1 MRGRAEEGTSALGAT
16 NSTSKKNADVV
27 IAGGGLAA
35 CVLALRLSEGGLKVA
50 IVEAGEQICGN
61 HTWSFHRTDL
71 APRDYE
77 RLRPVVVHEWS
88 GQKVLFPRYA
98 RSLTT
103 PYASIT
109 SDALRKAV
117 RASGNIET
125 IENTKVEE
133 LRESS
138 VMLDSGG
145 EIDAPCVIDGRGFVT
160 DDALKLGFQ
169 KFVGVEVELGMPHG
183 EEIPTIMDA
192 SVDQKDGYRFFYVLP
207 LSPTRVLIEDTR
219 YSDEGT
225 LDFEAVHADVLAY
238 AANRGWV
245 VKELIRTERGILPI
259 TLAHDVVAYWDRIP
273 QHVAPV
279 GLRAALFHPTT
290 GYSLPMAVETA
301 NLIAGLGRALTTAAV
316 RKAVQDYALRRSQ
329 EQAFFR
335 FLNRMLF
342 QAAKPRKRYLVMQ
355 RFYGLRQSLIQRFY
369 AGQIGPTDKLR
380 IVTGK
385 PPVPIQKALRCVS
398 ETRALAGN

>member
-1 MRGRAEEGTSALGAT
+1 MKTKS
-16 NSTSKKNADVV
+16 DVV

-35 CVLALRLSEGGLKVA
+35 CIIALRLSENGLKVA

-71 APRDYE
+71 APQDYE
-77 RLRPVVVHEWS
+77 RLRPVVVHEWA
-88 GQKVLFPRYA
+88 GQKVLFPRFS

-117 RASGNIET
+117 HAAGNIET

-133 LRESS
+133 LRANG
-138 VMLDSGG
+138 VLLDS
-145 EIDAPCVIDGRGFVT
+145 EAEVEAPCVIDARGFAT
-160 DDALKLGFQ
+160 DDALRLGFQ
-169 KFVGVEVELGMPHG
+169 KFVGVEVELGRPHG
-183 EEIPTIMDA
+183 EEVPTIMDA

-259 TLAHDVVAYWDRIP
+259 TLAHDARTYWERIP

-301 NLIAGLGRALTTAAV
+301 NLIAGLGQAVTTAAV
-316 RKAVQDYALRRSQ
+316 RKAVQDFALRRSR
-329 EQAFFR
+329 EQAYFR

-342 QAAKPRKRYLVMQ
+342 QAAQPRKRYVVMQ

-369 AGQIGPTDKLR
+369 AGRINRADKLR
-380 IVTGK
+380 IITGK
-385 PPVPIQKALRCVS
+385 PPVPIQRALRCVS